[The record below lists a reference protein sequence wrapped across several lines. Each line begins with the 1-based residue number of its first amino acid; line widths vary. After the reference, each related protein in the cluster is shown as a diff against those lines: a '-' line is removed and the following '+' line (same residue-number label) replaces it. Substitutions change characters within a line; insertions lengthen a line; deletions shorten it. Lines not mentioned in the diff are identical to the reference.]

1 MRFKPKKTGIN
12 FLCDTIILPQYFNFE
27 REAAYKT
34 DFENFKEIRL
44 ECWNIFISVYFMCA
58 VQTALRSI
66 EDDAHIKLMK
76 GTIGYFNKQYPL
88 FEKVLKTFL
97 NTFDSQNP
105 ACAEMGKLLSANL
118 LQRQEEDITISDIN
132 MGCEIAET
140 IFNLT
145 SVIDEEELLSF

>member
-1 MRFKPKKTGIN
+1 
-12 FLCDTIILPQYFNFE
+12 
-27 REAAYKT
+27 
-34 DFENFKEIRL
+34 
-44 ECWNIFISVYFMCA
+44 MCA

-76 GTIGYFNKQYPL
+76 GTIGYFDTQYPL
-88 FEKVLKTFL
+88 FETGLKLFL
-97 NTFDSQNP
+97 DTFDPENP
-105 ACAEMGKLLSANL
+105 FCAEMGKLLSANL
-118 LQRQEEDITISDIN
+118 LQRQEQDMTIYDIN